1 MAGAEALDGVLR
13 LRAGFTDEERPR
25 VLEALA
31 SLAPHLARWEPDQ
44 IALELS
50 VKDRGDTDQRVTLQA
65 QLPGLPPLVA
75 TSADRDL
82 DRALTEVRRD
92 LIRQLEDVKGKRSPK
107 DNRMLRKRS

>member
-1 MAGAEALDGVLR
+1 MAGADMLDGALR
-13 LRAGFTDEERPR
+13 LRAGFSEDERPH

-31 SLAPHLARWEPDQ
+31 SLGPHLARWEPED

-65 QLPGLPPLVA
+65 TLPGLPPLVA

-82 DRALTEVRRD
+82 DHALAEVKRD
-92 LIRQLEDVKGKRSPK
+92 LIRQLEDAKGRRSPK
-107 DNRMLRKRS
+107 DNRMLRKRV